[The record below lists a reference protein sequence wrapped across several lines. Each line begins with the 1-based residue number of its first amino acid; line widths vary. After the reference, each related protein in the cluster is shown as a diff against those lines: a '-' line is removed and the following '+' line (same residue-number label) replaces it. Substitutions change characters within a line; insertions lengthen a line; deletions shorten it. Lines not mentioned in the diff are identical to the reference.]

1 MDRQKTTII
10 NTHRRFPRIVYIAI
24 AGICLYLAISLSHCG
39 QQSTESICDAA
50 QNLDRLSCGQNI
62 ILTPA
67 DGGQSQPDKIAG
79 FAAFKQKDFSK
90 AINYLKKDWEAT
102 KDPETL
108 IALSNATILRDRPTN
123 VKTIAVVV
131 PRSGSPVFIATS
143 IIKGAAAAQQEWNN
157 NQNHQWKLL
166 LALADDSNQPE
177 SGKKIAA
184 ELVKHQDVLATL
196 GHYSSTVTVE
206 VKDIYQQ
213 AKTVLLSA
221 TATADEL
228 TDPDEEDPNNYFFR
242 VLGSTQVSA
251 HHLAQKWAIAKDKIA
266 LFYTPDKKYSAS
278 FRKAFFSHVPK
289 ESVVQE
295 FDLSNLHD
303 AVQELAA
310 AKAAGA
316 KAIVLIP
323 DAFTT
328 ANERS
333 RVLAVIK
340 ANQGELPIFGASPV
354 RDAFLFKLN
363 PQSLKNLIITIPLH
377 PSDRQFID
385 AARLNQAPN
394 WWGVKSQLHERIINS
409 FDGMQILLAALD
421 KSTDRKTVRQTIAA
435 PGFSVQGITGKIS
448 FNGSDRAQKID
459 SLVTPINCTEKDGC
473 NFQLVN

>member
-1 MDRQKTTII
+1 MKI
-10 NTHRRFPRIVYIAI
+10 PRIAYIAI
-24 AGICLYLAISLSHCG
+24 AGISLFVAAKFFIPPT
-39 QQSTESICDAA
+39 STSISICEAA
-50 QNLDRLSCGQNI
+50 QNLDRISCGQNI

-67 DGGQSQPDKIAG
+67 DGGLSQPDKLAG
-79 FAAFKQKDFSK
+79 FAAFKQKDYPK
-90 AINYLKKDWEAT
+90 AIDYLKKDWEAT

-108 IALSNATILRDRPTN
+108 VALSNATILRDRPTN

-143 IIKGAAAAQQEWNN
+143 LLKGAAAAQQEWNN
-157 NQNHQWKLL
+157 NQNHPWKLL
-166 LALADDSNQPE
+166 VALADDSNQPE
-177 SGKKIAA
+177 AGKKIAA
-184 ELVKHQDVLATL
+184 ELVKHQDVLAVL

-213 AKTVLLSA
+213 AKTVLVSA
-221 TATADEL
+221 TATSDEL

-242 VLGSTQVSA
+242 VLGSTQISA
-251 HHLAQKWAIAKDKIA
+251 HHLAQQWAIAKDKIA

-278 FRKAFFSHVPK
+278 FRKAFFSYVPK

-295 FDLSNLHD
+295 FDLSNRHD

-316 KAIVLIP
+316 KAIVIIP

-328 ANERS
+328 ANERD

-377 PSDRQFID
+377 PSDRQFIN
-385 AARLNQAPN
+385 AARLNQAPD

-409 FDGMQILLAALD
+409 FDSMQVLLSGLD
-421 KSTDRKTVRQTIAA
+421 KSTDRKTVRQTISA

-459 SLVTPINCTEKDGC
+459 NLVTPISCTEKDAC

>member
-1 MDRQKTTII
+1 MKI
-10 NTHRRFPRIVYIAI
+10 PRIAYIAI
-24 AGICLYLAISLSHCG
+24 AGISLFVAAKFFIPPTSI
-39 QQSTESICDAA
+39 SICEAA
-50 QNLDRLSCGQNI
+50 QNLDRISCGQNI

-67 DGGQSQPDKIAG
+67 DGGLSQPDKIAG
-79 FAAFKQKDFSK
+79 FAAFKQKDYPK
-90 AINYLKKDWEAT
+90 AIDYLKKDWEAT
-102 KDPETL
+102 KDAETA
-108 IALSNATILRDRPTN
+108 IAIANATILRDRPTN

-143 IIKGAAAAQQEWNN
+143 LLKGAAAAQQEWNN
-157 NQNHQWKLL
+157 NQNHPWKLL
-166 LALADDSNQPE
+166 VALADDSNQPE
-177 SGKKIAA
+177 AGKKIAA

-242 VLGSTQVSA
+242 VLGSTQISA
-251 HHLAQKWAIAKDKIA
+251 QHLAQKWAITKDKIA

-278 FRKAFFSHVPK
+278 FRKAFFSYVPK

-316 KAIVLIP
+316 KAIVIIP

-340 ANQGELPIFGASPV
+340 ANQGELPIFAASPV
-354 RDAFLFKLN
+354 RDGFLFKLN

-385 AARLNQAPN
+385 AARLNQVPN
-394 WWGVKSQLHERIINS
+394 WWGVKSQLHERIIDS
-409 FDGMQILLAALD
+409 YDGMQVLLAALD
-421 KSTDRKTVRQTIAA
+421 KSADRKTVRQTIAA

-459 SLVTPINCTEKDGC
+459 SLVTPISCIEKDGC

>member
-1 MDRQKTTII
+1 MKL
-10 NTHRRFPRIVYIAI
+10 PRIAYIAI
-24 AGICLYLAISLSHCG
+24 AGISLYLALKFFTPSASA
-39 QQSTESICDAA
+39 ESICEAA
-50 QNLDRLSCGQNI
+50 NNLDRISCGQNI

-67 DGGQSQPDKIAG
+67 DGGQSQPDKISG
-79 FAAFKQKDFSK
+79 FAAFKQKDYSK
-90 AINYLKKDWEAT
+90 AIDYLKKDWEAT
-102 KDPETL
+102 KDPESS
-108 IALSNATILRDRPTN
+108 IALANAKILRDRPTN
-123 VKTIAVVV
+123 VKAIAVVV
-131 PRSGSPVFIATS
+131 PRSGSPVFIATN
-143 IIKGAAAAQQEWNN
+143 ILKGAAAAQQEWNN

-166 LALADDSNQPE
+166 VAIADDRNEPTA
-177 SGKKIAA
+177 GKNIAA
-184 ELVKHQDVLATL
+184 ELVKHQDMLAVL

-228 TDPDEEDPNNYFFR
+228 TDPDDKDPNNYFFR

-251 HHLAQKWAIAKDKIA
+251 HHLAQKWVISKDKIA
-266 LFYTPDKKYSAS
+266 LFYTPDKKFSAS
-278 FRKAFFSHVPK
+278 FRKAFFTYVPK

-295 FDLSNLHD
+295 FDLSNRHD
-303 AVQELAA
+303 AAQELAA

-316 KAIVLIP
+316 KVIVLMP

-328 ANERS
+328 ANERA

-340 ANQGELPIFGASPV
+340 ANQGELPILGASPV

-385 AARLNQAPN
+385 AARLDRSPN

-409 FDGMQILLAALD
+409 YDGMEVLLAALD
-421 KSTDRKTVRQTIAA
+421 KSTDRETVRQTIAT

-448 FNGSDRAQKID
+448 FHGSDRAQKID
-459 SLVTPINCTEKDGC
+459 SLVTPISCTEKDGC